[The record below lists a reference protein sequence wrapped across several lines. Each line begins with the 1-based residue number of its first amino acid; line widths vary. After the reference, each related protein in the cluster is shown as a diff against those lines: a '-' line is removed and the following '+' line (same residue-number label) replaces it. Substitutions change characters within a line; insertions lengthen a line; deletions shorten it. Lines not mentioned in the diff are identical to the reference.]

1 MTHAHDTTIA
11 AISSPPG
18 SGARGVL
25 RVSGPRARDLVL
37 ATWRGAPPPSLER
50 RGVHFGRFADARGEQ
65 PLMLLWMPAPRSFTR
80 EDVAE
85 MHLCGAPPLLAA
97 AFQRLVALGA
107 VPAAP
112 GEFTRRAFLSGRIDL
127 ARAEGVLALVEA
139 QNEDERRAASEL
151 LFGGLSRRVGDV
163 RDALEDLRAVCEA
176 SLDFDESDTGHIPAE
191 DLARRCAEIAR
202 SVKTAASF
210 ELDRSARAI
219 GLPRVVL
226 FGAANAGKSALF
238 NALVGS
244 ERALVSDFAGTTRD
258 ALEAE
263 LDLRGTRVRL
273 CDTAGLAEPASVIPE
288 SASGI
293 TKPASA
299 TPASASVITGPT
311 SDVAERARAITEP
324 ASGVELHAQ
333 AFARSAR
340 ESADLVL
347 WIVDASRADPSRA
360 AIQSEMRELPVAVPR
375 ILVWSKVDL
384 VDARWSGRARSAPSP
399 ALAAEIGADASV
411 ATSSLRAVGLE
422 DLRACI
428 ALALGRRTGRAAG
441 LARDIHARHRR
452 AYERCA
458 AELDRGLERIRAG
471 APLELMAEHLR
482 AATSALDEIT
492 GETTPEAILD
502 RLFARFCL
510 GK

>member
-1 MTHAHDTTIA
+1 MMHAHSTIA

-37 ATWRGAPPPSLER
+37 ATWCGAPPPSFER

-97 AFQRLVALGA
+97 ALERLIALGA
-107 VPAAP
+107 APAAP

-127 ARAEGVLALVEA
+127 SRAEGVLALVAA

-163 RDALEDLRAVCEA
+163 RDALEDLRAMCEA

-191 DLARRCAEIAR
+191 DLARRCVEIACA
-202 SVKTAASF
+202 VKTAASF
-210 ELDRSARAI
+210 ELDRSARAT
-219 GLPRVVL
+219 GLARVVL

-244 ERALVSDFAGTTRD
+244 DRALVSAFAGTTRD

-263 LDLRGTRVRL
+263 IDLGGTHIRL
-273 CDTAGLAEPASVIPE
+273 CDTAGLAESASVTPE
-288 SASGI
+288 SASVD
-293 TKPASA
+293 T
-299 TPASASVITGPT
+299 
-311 SDVAERARAITEP
+311 ERARVITP
-324 ASGVELHAQ
+324 TANGADMHAQ

-347 WIVDASRADPSRA
+347 WIVDASRHDRSRGA
-360 AIQSEMRELPVAVPR
+360 LQSEMRALPVAVSR

-384 VDARWSGRARSAPSP
+384 VDAQWARREGSAPSP
-399 ALAAEIGADASV
+399 VLAAEIGADASV
-411 ATSSLRAVGLE
+411 ATSSLSAVGLE
-422 DLRACI
+422 ELRACV